1 MLNPCS
7 ITMAT
12 PKDAHP
18 YTACLSA
25 KASTSNAAT
34 VTAAPSKNKA
44 FKHNIQKSFRRKLS
58 STDVATQ
65 RQQLHT
71 EQDSQWI
78 NKRHTG
84 SARVSCADHASA
96 LLSKRCCVHLQDSS
110 QSSMPTSASEGL
122 DISQLTRAASRYP
135 RVDSQG
141 EILSADAVKLRGM
154 HAAQYHKTSIEAMLH
169 SRHAGATP
177 YRTVLG
183 DVSVC
188 VLFVCQMW
196 VWGVSGFTAR

>member
-1 MLNPCS
+1 MLS
-7 ITMAT
+7 
-12 PKDAHP
+12 H
-18 YTACLSA
+18 
-25 KASTSNAAT
+25 
-34 VTAAPSKNKA
+34 
-44 FKHNIQKSFRRKLS
+44 
-58 STDVATQ
+58 
-65 RQQLHT
+65 
-71 EQDSQWI
+71 
-78 NKRHTG
+78 
-84 SARVSCADHASA
+84 
-96 LLSKRCCVHLQDSS
+96 CVVRLQDSS
-110 QSSMPTSASEGL
+110 QSSMPTISEGL

-188 VLFVCQMW
+188 VLFVCTSLQDRPW
-196 VWGVSGFTAR
+196 RCECVRLVCVSDVVWSVSVLTAR